1 MKKIDG
7 FWLVALINKEYDY
20 LERLQEAN
28 VSLEHKEIWVWCTT
42 LLQYKII
49 EVNNIYQQ

>member
-1 MKKIDG
+1 MRRNAHQNYLMMSRKKQRTMKKIDG

-28 VSLEHKEIWVWCTT
+28 VSLEHKEI
-42 LLQYKII
+42 
-49 EVNNIYQQ
+49 